1 MNNALK
7 LLVVEDSENDVLLL
21 IRVLR
26 REGYTPDFL
35 RVETEDE
42 LVEALTKDRWDLV
55 ITDHKMPNLDS
66 NDVLQIVKQT
76 GLDLPVIIVSG
87 LIAEATAVAA
97 MKSGAQD
104 YIMKDNLARL
114 IPAIERE
121 LDDARVRQARKKAE
135 NTIHHMAYHDA
146 LTNLYNRTGF
156 ETRLQQALYSHKGDG
171 QNHAVLYVD
180 LDQFKVINDTCGHI
194 AGDALLRQLATIFKE
209 QIRESDIVAR
219 LGGDE
224 FGVFLQNCRYEY
236 AMDIAKNILE
246 AINEYRFIWQNH
258 SYKISASIGFVEID
272 EEYEHIDEVLSQADV
287 ACYMAKELGR
297 NRIKVYKPHDNEL
310 TKHFGEMRWVNRIN
324 QALEENQFRLYKQ
337 AIHPV
342 NGKGNGNDVQRWE
355 FLLRLVDVDGTILSP
370 NEFIPA
376 AERYNLMPSVDKWVI
391 KEAFSYLSEVLS
403 NHELNYSLN
412 KEMNPDP
419 GMYFINISGTSL
431 SDENFFN
438 FINNELRT
446 NKIPPQMICF
456 EVTETAAVSHLT
468 EAIKFITKI
477 RKGGCKIALDD
488 FGSGLSSFYY
498 LKTIPAD
505 YIKIDGSF
513 VGHMSDEP
521 IDQAIVEAINQ
532 IGHIAGLQTIAELV
546 ENDTTVNKLRQIG
559 VDFFQGYVL
568 ETPHPIERI
577 AHNIH

>member
-26 REGYTPDFL
+26 LEGYIPDYL
-35 RVETEDE
+35 RVETADE
-42 LVEALTKDRWDLV
+42 LREALANDHWDIV

-66 NDVLQIVKQT
+66 NDVITIVKQT

-87 LIAEATAVAA
+87 LIPESTAIAA
-97 MKSGAQD
+97 MKSGAHD
-104 YIMKDNLARL
+104 YIMKENLARL

-121 LDDARVRQARKKAE
+121 LDDTRVRQARKKAE
-135 NTIHHMAYHDA
+135 STIHHMAYHDA

-156 ETRLQQALYSHKGDG
+156 EIRLQQSLDTHRNEG
-171 QNHAVLYVD
+171 QTHAVLYID

-194 AGDALLRQLATIFKE
+194 AGDALLRQMATIFKQ
-209 QIRESDIVAR
+209 QIRESDVLAR

-224 FGVFLQNCRYEY
+224 FGIFLENCRFEY

-246 AINEYRFIWQNH
+246 SLIEFRFVWQNNN
-258 SYKISASIGFVEID
+258 YKVSASIGFVEID
-272 EEYEHIDEVLSQADV
+272 DDYEHIDEVLSQADV

-297 NRIKVYKPHDNEL
+297 NRIKVYKAHDYEL

-324 QALEENQFRLYKQ
+324 QALEEDQFRLYKQ
-337 AIHPV
+337 AIIPA
-342 NGKGNGNDVQRWE
+342 NAKGNGLQRWE
-355 FLLRLVDVDGTILSP
+355 FLLRLVDLDGSILSP

-376 AERYNLMPSVDKWVI
+376 AERYNLMPSIDRWVV
-391 KEAFSYLSEVLS
+391 KAAFSYLSQVLA
-403 NHELNYSLN
+403 NHELNHSFDN
-412 KEMNPDP
+412 EKSPGP
-419 GMYFINISGTSL
+419 GMYFINISGTSI
-431 SDENFFN
+431 SEEGFFN
-438 FINNELRT
+438 FINEELRKH
-446 NKIPPQMICF
+446 KIPPQMICF
-456 EVTETAAVSHLT
+456 EISETAAVTHLS
-468 EAIKFITKI
+468 ESIKFITKI

-513 VGHMSDEP
+513 VGHMINEP

-546 ENDTTVNKLRQIG
+546 ENDTTVKKLRQIG
-559 VDFFQGYVL
+559 VDFFQGYAL
-568 ETPHPIERI
+568 ETPHPIENI
-577 AHNIH
+577 ALSVH